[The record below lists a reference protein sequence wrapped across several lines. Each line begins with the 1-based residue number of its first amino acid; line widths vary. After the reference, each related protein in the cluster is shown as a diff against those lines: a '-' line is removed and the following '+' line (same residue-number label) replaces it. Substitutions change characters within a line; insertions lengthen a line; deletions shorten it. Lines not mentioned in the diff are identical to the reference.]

1 MKTSASALCF
11 LLLAGCG
18 GSGSSGGSG
27 DDPAGQSQQLDND
40 HVLSTQTDALDK
52 AGAVEKELL
61 DAARLQ
67 REQIEDDAD

>member
-1 MKTSASALCF
+1 MKTSALALCL

-18 GSGSSGGSG
+18 GSGGSG
-27 DDPAGQSQQLDND
+27 DDPAEQSQQLDND

-52 AGAVEKELL
+52 AGDVEQELL